1 MDIRLISDVSGTW
14 SNDLWLW
21 GRSEPAETKQSGGD
35 LPQPESNAMRVRAF
49 SGERVVISPLEF
61 SNSGEKDLESQGIV
75 KKGTDSRTV

>member
-1 MDIRLISDVSGTW
+1 MTYGCGEGQNLRKQ
-14 SNDLWLW
+14 ND
-21 GRSEPAETKQSGGD
+21 QGGD